1 MEKEREHGTR
11 LCTWANAPTGV
22 IQVNT
27 PRFVVSR
34 NRGTWDSLKIF
45 KEISIIN
52 STDYND
58 YKIHNGVI

>member
-58 YKIHNGVI
+58 